1 MERNEINSN
10 ANKTK
15 NNNIKNEKEKIEFDI
30 LSPDIYKELDPDLT
44 FKIIVIGN
52 SGVGKS
58 CISIRATK
66 NVFETDHIA
75 TVGFELFCYNILIK
89 EKILKL
95 QIWDTCGSENY
106 RSITTNYYRN
116 SSLAI
121 IVYAIDE

>member
-1 MERNEINSN
+1 MESNLGEIKILPDNIPNS
-10 ANKTK
+10 
-15 NNNIKNEKEKIEFDI
+15 D
-30 LSPDIYKELDPDLT
+30 LS
-44 FKIIVIGN
+44 FKVIIIGN
-52 SGVGKS
+52 SNVGKS

-66 NVFETDHIA
+66 NVFESEHIA
-75 TVGFELFCYNILIK
+75 TVGFELFCYNVSIK

-95 QIWDTCGSENY
+95 EIWDTCGSENY

>member
-1 MERNEINSN
+1 MESKEWGKI
-10 ANKTK
+10 KILPDDYPK
-15 NNNIKNEKEKIEFDI
+15 ND
-30 LSPDIYKELDPDLT
+30 LS
-44 FKIIVIGN
+44 FKIIIIGN

-66 NVFETDHIA
+66 NVFETEHIA
-75 TVGFELFCYNILIK
+75 TVGFELFTFNIFIK
-89 EKILKL
+89 EKVLKL

-106 RSITTNYYRN
+106 RSITSNYYRN

>member
-1 MERNEINSN
+1 MESNEWG
-10 ANKTK
+10 
-15 NNNIKNEKEKIEFDI
+15 NIKIIPDDYPKND
-30 LSPDIYKELDPDLT
+30 LS
-44 FKIIVIGN
+44 FKIIIIGN

-66 NVFETDHIA
+66 NVFETEHIA